1 MRHFSFP
8 HHTGYDQRGSAKAVT
23 ESSSALRPDS
33 EPLGSGEIRSLA
45 IIIACGLLV
54 RMALFIGYQ
63 GFDDR
68 TYISYAWYVAH
79 GGSIVR
85 ADLLDHWIGR
95 PGAWVPMAVAIKL
108 FGNAEWV
115 YCLYSLVTSLASFV
129 VLFVLGRFLLGPRT
143 ALYGAAL
150 LVFLPID
157 VFYGTRAYADEALG
171 LWNVA
176 AFTAF
181 VFAVRYGG
189 TWPAILTGL
198 LTGVAFATKETSL
211 LIAVP
216 FILILLQYR
225 VFSVHSL
232 ALIVTGFLA
241 AFSLELIFWQV
252 ATGDAFYRFHALAA
266 MRHEVVP
273 ASRAVT
279 TFWDWIPGPPP
290 GTVVRSGNSV
300 AEAVLVF
307 LTKADWGLLF
317 FYVFP
322 IAMAALIG
330 KNTGRKT
337 LAIFVLSIAALLLF
351 FPVFFPYFTL
361 PRDPRYFTIIS
372 IPALLLFADWALN
385 LRRPLRVL
393 AFGSL
398 LLSWIPCLYVGW
410 VSSSIDTDRAF
421 AAYVKH
427 DAKDTV
433 WMGNLDASNVIILSG
448 FDPTL
453 KIGILAPPGARASG
467 VLSQAMSSPNRAMKP
482 DALIARTPY
491 DLKGQLVAFSD
502 NSPAGE
508 GWTLTRTFSARPALV
523 ARYVQQIL
531 TAFRVPK
538 IMVDKVAPSQGKTI
552 RLFRTADGP

>member
-1 MRHFSFP
+1 
-8 HHTGYDQRGSAKAVT
+8 
-23 ESSSALRPDS
+23 
-33 EPLGSGEIRSLA
+33 
-45 IIIACGLLV
+45 
-54 RMALFIGYQ
+54 MALFIGYQ

-68 TYISYAWYVAH
+68 TYISYAWYVAQ

-95 PGAWVPMAVAIKL
+95 PGAWGPIAVAIKL

-115 YCLYSLVTSLASFV
+115 YCLYSLVASLASFV
-129 VLFVLGRFLLGPRT
+129 VLFVLGRLLLGPRA

-150 LVFLPID
+150 LILLPID
-157 VFYGTRAYADEALG
+157 VFYATRAYADEALG

-189 TWPAILTGL
+189 IWPAMLTGL
-198 LTGVAFATKETSL
+198 LTGVAYATKETSL

-216 FILILLQYR
+216 FALILRQYR

-232 ALIVTGFLA
+232 AWMVTGFLA
-241 AFSLELIFWQV
+241 AFSLELVFWQA
-252 ATGDAFYRFHALAA
+252 ATGDALYRFRAIMAV
-266 MRHEVVP
+266 RHGLVP
-273 ASRAVT
+273 ASKAIT

-290 GTVVRSGNSV
+290 GEAFRSSNSV
-300 AEAVLVF
+300 VEAVLVF

-322 IAMAALIG
+322 IAVAALIG
-330 KNTGRKT
+330 KNAGRKT
-337 LAIFVLSIAALLLF
+337 LAIFVLSITVLLLF
-351 FPVFFPYFTL
+351 FPVHFLHFTL
-361 PRDPRYFTIIS
+361 QRDPRYFTIIS
-372 IPALLLFADWALN
+372 VPALLLFADWALN
-385 LRRPLRVL
+385 LRRALKVL
-393 AFGSL
+393 ACGSL

-410 VSSSIDTDRAF
+410 VSSRIDTDRAF

-433 WMGNLDASNVIILSG
+433 WMGNLDASNAIILSG
-448 FDPTL
+448 FDPAL
-453 KIGILAPPGARASG
+453 KIGILAPPGVRASG
-467 VLSQAMSSPNRAMKP
+467 VLSQAMSDPNRAMMP
-482 DALIARTPY
+482 DAPIARTPY

-508 GWTLTRTFSARPALV
+508 GWTLIRTFSARPALV
-523 ARYVQQIL
+523 ALYIQQIL
-531 TAFRVPK
+531 TVLRVPK
-538 IMVDKVAPSQGKTI
+538 AMVDKVAPSQGKTI
-552 RLFRTADGP
+552 RLFRTADRP